1 MDIMLVQHM
10 LAEHP
15 FATGVGQTCMAWS
28 VLAEP
33 LSNWKYPDGNL
44 EYGGKGIGEKAA
56 KK

>member
-1 MDIMLVQHM
+1 MLVQHM

-44 EYGGKGIGEKAA
+44 EYGGKGTGEKAT